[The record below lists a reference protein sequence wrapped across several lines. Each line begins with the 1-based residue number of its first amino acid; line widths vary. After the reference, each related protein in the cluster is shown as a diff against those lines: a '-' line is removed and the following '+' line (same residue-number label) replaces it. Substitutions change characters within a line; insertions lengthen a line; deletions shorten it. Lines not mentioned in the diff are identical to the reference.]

1 VPGRTKAA
9 KPLAPVATRGISG
22 RQLSSSNDGRS
33 MDRFSVKL
41 AEQRSSDAVGRLV
54 SVGD

>member
-1 VPGRTKAA
+1 MKAA
-9 KPLAPVATRGISG
+9 QPLAPVATRGISG